1 MRQVRPQ
8 MVSAR
13 KLLNRQNLNVIATV
27 LVSKF
32 LVLIF
37 GSHVYQI
44 VGENRLG
51 GSETFLGIW
60 NRWDASQYLKIA
72 QNGYTAVGDDRF
84 LIVFFPLY
92 PLVVAIGGFV
102 TADYVLS
109 GFLITTIASMAVG
122 LLLRKLALLD
132 HSEKTAQLAVI
143 FLFIFPTSYF
153 LHIPYTE
160 SLFLTLVI
168 GSFLSA
174 RQQAWAIAGVLG
186 GLACLTRVN
195 GLVLV
200 PALAFE
206 VWEQYKIDRKFDWR
220 WSFLLLMPLGFA
232 FYLALNYYVAGE
244 ALMFLTYQREHWYR
258 YFRWPWE
265 GIWEAAKRIDN
276 PKPVDAQMIGLQELL
291 FVLISAFATIAGW
304 RQLRNSYR
312 IWMIVNWLLFVSTSF
327 VLSVPR
333 YTLSLFP
340 MFILMSLTARKYRIA
355 GFAIAFWSVLYL
367 ALFITQFVRG
377 MWAF

>member
-1 MRQVRPQ
+1 MSKFRIPNW
-8 MVSAR
+8 
-13 KLLNRQNLNVIATV
+13 LNFNVIATV
-27 LVSKF
+27 LISKL
-32 LVLIF
+32 LVLTF
-37 GSHVYQI
+37 ASHVYQI
-44 VGENRLG
+44 VGESNFSN
-51 GSETFLGIW
+51 SETFLGIW

-72 QNGYTAVGDDRF
+72 ENGYTAVGDDRF

-92 PLVVAIGGFV
+92 PLLVAIVEFIV
-102 TADYVLS
+102 RDYILS
-109 GFLITTIASMAVG
+109 GFLVTALASLAAG

-132 HSEKTAQLAVI
+132 NGEKTAQLAVV

-168 GSFLSA
+168 GSFVAA
-174 RQQAWAIAGVLG
+174 RQHSWIVAGVLG
-186 GLACLTRVN
+186 GFACVTRIN
-195 GLVLV
+195 GLVLL

-206 VWEQYKIDRKFDWR
+206 IWEQYRSEQKFNRR
-220 WSFLLLMPLGFA
+220 WLFLLLIPFGFSV
-232 FYLALNYYVAGE
+232 YLALNYYITGDAF
-244 ALMFLTYQREHWYR
+244 MFLTYQREHWYR

-265 GIWEAAKRIDN
+265 GIWEAIKRIDN
-276 PKPVDAQMIGLQELL
+276 PKPVDAQMIGAQEIL
-291 FVLISAFATIAGW
+291 FVVIGAFATIAGW

-312 IWMIVNWLLFVSTSF
+312 VWMAVNWLLFVSTSF

-340 MFILMSLTARKYRIA
+340 MFILMSLVARKHRIA
-355 GFAIAFWSVLYL
+355 GFAIVFWSVLYL
-367 ALFITQFVRG
+367 ALFVTQFVRG

>member
-1 MRQVRPQ
+1 MPTINWP
-8 MVSAR
+8 
-13 KLLNRQNLNVIATV
+13 KWLNLNVVATV
-27 LVSKF
+27 LISKF

-37 GSHVYQI
+37 ASHVYQV
-44 VGENRLG
+44 VGENRFG

-92 PLVVAIGGFV
+92 PLFVAIGKFITG
-102 TADYVLS
+102 DYLVS
-109 GFLITTIASMAVG
+109 GFLMTAVASIAAG
-122 LLLRKLALLD
+122 LLLRRLTLLD
-132 HSEKTAQLAVI
+132 HSEKTAQLAVV

-168 GSFLSA
+168 GSFLAS
-174 RQQAWAIAGVLG
+174 RHRSWAIAGILG
-186 GLACLTRVN
+186 GLACLTRIN
-195 GLVLV
+195 GLILL

-206 VWEQYKIDRKFDWR
+206 VWQQYKTDGKFDKR
-220 WSFLLLMPLGFA
+220 WLFLFFIPVGFSLYLG
-232 FYLALNYYVAGE
+232 LNYYIAGDP
-244 ALMFLTYQREHWYR
+244 LMFLTYQREHWYR
-258 YFRWPWE
+258 YFRWPWA
-265 GIWEAAKRIDN
+265 GVWETVKRIDN
-276 PKPVDAQMIGLQELL
+276 PKPVDAQMTGVQEVL
-291 FVLISAFATIAGW
+291 FVLIGAVATIAGW
-304 RQLRNSYR
+304 RHLRNSYR
-312 IWMIVNWLLFVSTSF
+312 VWMVANWLLFVSTSF

-355 GFAIAFWSVLYL
+355 GFAIVFWSVLYL